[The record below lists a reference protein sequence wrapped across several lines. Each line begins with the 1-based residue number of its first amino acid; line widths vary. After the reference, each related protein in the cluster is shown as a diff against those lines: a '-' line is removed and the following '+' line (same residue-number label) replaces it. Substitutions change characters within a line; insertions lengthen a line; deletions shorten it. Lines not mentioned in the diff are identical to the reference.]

1 MAIVEIVFVGS
12 WDKMIYKGATLTPV
26 VYFCGVINVDA
37 TNILIAKA
45 REDGLP
51 CLRASRVDVKWSIN
65 EQVCCSFLV
74 TIISYVVTCVSP

>member
-12 WDKMIYKGATLTPV
+12 WDKMIYKGATVTPV

-51 CLRASRVDVKWSIN
+51 CLRAS
-65 EQVCCSFLV
+65 
-74 TIISYVVTCVSP
+74 